1 MDIEQKEVIAN
12 PNEKYRIIENLR
24 TYGWTL
30 KQERETQEE
39 RFENKISSDGK
50 QSSERIVETKA
61 HLTFARRIDNPH
73 IAQIKMYEIQHA
85 AMIADLN
92 ARKKQ
97 LKDLADKIS
106 SMENS
111 ITSLEAGYNPK
122 GAMTTYTIIMT
133 IVLFII
139 GIFVFRAF
147 HLAWWWSFVSTAV
160 FTTVWIF
167 VYRTTI
173 LPKTSDPKYI
183 EMRSSQMQE
192 QAEKQKASL
201 VTERAARDMMAGKV
215 ADFEREVAGIP
226 YKITEMMDGYW
237 L

>member
-1 MDIEQKEVIAN
+1 MDIEQKEVIVK
-12 PNEKYRIIENLR
+12 PGEKYGIIENLK
-24 TYGWTL
+24 TYGWAL

-50 QSSERIVETKA
+50 QSSERIVETKL
-61 HLTFARRIDNPH
+61 HLIFARRIDNPH

-97 LKDLADKIS
+97 LKDLSDKIT

-111 ITSLEAGYNPK
+111 IVSLEAGYNPK
-122 GAMTTYTIIMT
+122 GAMVTYTVITSII
-133 IVLFII
+133 LFVA
-139 GIFVFRAF
+139 GIFIFRAV
-147 HLAWWWSFVSTAV
+147 HLPWWWSFVSTAV
-160 FTTVWIF
+160 MTVLWLLF
-167 VYRTTI
+167 YKTSI

-183 EMRSSQMQE
+183 EMRSAQMKE

-201 VTERAARDMMAGKV
+201 VTERAARDLMAQKV
-215 ADFEREVAGIP
+215 QSFEREVAGIP
-226 YKITEMMDGYW
+226 YKITEMMEGYW